1 VTFTAT
7 VSGSA
12 PTGTVNFKDGAN
24 SISGCSAVALTGSGG
39 SRTAQCATAALAVG
53 AQSITA
59 GYSGDANNAASTS
72 APLSQVVN
80 KAASTTTL
88 SSSANPAALAAS
100 VTFTAT
106 VTGSAPTGTVNFKD
120 GANSV
125 TGCSAVALTGSGGS
139 RTAQCATSA
148 LAVGGHSITAAYGGD
163 ASNVASASSVLSQMV
178 SGSGGGGGGTSINA
192 ALAANGGLASAS
204 STYTST
210 YPVSAV
216 NDGDRTGR
224 NFGTGGVWKDATLQ
238 SFPDWVQ
245 IDFNGAKTI
254 DHVTVY
260 SVQDDNIN
268 PVDPSATMTFT
279 QRGITAFEVQS
290 WNGAAWVSLGT
301 VSGNNLVK
309 RNVAFAATTTS
320 RIRVLING
328 ISNGRYS
335 LVAEIEAW
343 TH

>member
-1 VTFTAT
+1 MIDA
-7 VSGSA
+7 
-12 PTGTVNFKDGAN
+12 GA
-24 SISGCSAVALTGSGG
+24 AV
-39 SRTAQCATAALAVG
+39 QAALPG
-53 AQSITA
+53 LTP
-59 GYSGDANNAASTS
+59 T
-72 APLSQVVN
+72 
-80 KAASTTTL
+80 TTTL
-88 SSSANPAALAAS
+88 ASSLNPS
-100 VTFTAT
+100 TVGTPVTFTAT
-106 VTGSAPTGTVNFKD
+106 VTGSSPTGSVNFTD
-120 GANSV
+120 GASSI
-125 TGCSAVALTGSGGS
+125 TGCAAVALSGGS
-139 RTAQCATSA
+139 AQCATSA
-148 LAVGGHSITAAYGGD
+148 LTQGTHSIVAKYSGD
-163 ASNVASASSVLSQMV
+163 ATHAVSQSAPLSQMV
-178 SGSGGGGGGTSINA
+178 NGSGGGGTSINA
-192 ALAANGGLASAS
+192 ALAANGGIASAS
-204 STYTST
+204 STYTSA

-224 NFGTGGVWKDATLQ
+224 NFGAGGVWKDATLQ

-268 PVDPSATMTFT
+268 PVEPSATMTFT

-309 RNVAFAATTTS
+309 RNVAFPATSTS
-320 RIRVLING
+320 RIRVLTNG